1 MYWISEEVISCN
13 KYLSALLFR
22 QFDTFT
28 SNTIYCHFFTKVC
41 TCGIKASGQW
51 LISDRSVVPKKVY
64 ILLQKRMFIIYVT
77 PVAFHIFVVIKKRL
91 KKKRQTS
98 NQQNLDNLQNA
109 LWLRSQTTLTRNIS
123 YSSAPPFM
131 EISVFIYD
139 LFCGIIEGLIKIIRQ
154 CENTTW

>member
-13 KYLSALLFR
+13 NYLSALLFR

-123 YSSAPPFM
+123 YSSAPPFT

>member
-13 KYLSALLFR
+13 KYFSALLFR

-123 YSSAPPFM
+123 YSSASPFT

-139 LFCGIIEGLIKIIRQ
+139 LFRGIIEGLIKIIRQ

>member
-77 PVAFHIFVVIKKRL
+77 PVAFHIFVVIKKRF
-91 KKKRQTS
+91 KKKDKHRISRT
-98 NQQNLDNLQNA
+98 LITYKNA

-123 YSSAPPFM
+123 FSSAPPFT

-139 LFCGIIEGLIKIIRQ
+139 LFCGIIEGLIKFIRQ

>member
-98 NQQNLDNLQNA
+98 NQQNLDNLQKRFVVEIANDP
-109 LWLRSQTTLTRNIS
+109 TRNIS
-123 YSSAPPFM
+123 FSSAPPFT

>member
-41 TCGIKASGQW
+41 ICGIKASGQW
-51 LISDRSVVPKKVY
+51 LISDISVVPKKVY

-98 NQQNLDNLQNA
+98 NQQNLDNLQKRFVVEIANDP
-109 LWLRSQTTLTRNIS
+109 TRNIS
-123 YSSAPPFM
+123 FSSAPPFT